1 MNGIAGK
8 RCRVSARAKFAIA
21 RAPNG
26 DAALF
31 RFWRDDADAPA
42 ADIELDDAIGQREEG
57 VVAAYAD
64 VAARVEL
71 RAALADDDTA
81 GADGLPPVRF
91 DAETLRIRIPAVA
104 RGTLTF
110 LMSHVGTSRSGS

>member
-21 RAPNG
+21 PAPNG

-71 RAALADDDTA
+71 RAALADDAA

>member
-8 RCRVSARAKFAIA
+8 GCRVSARAEFAIA

-31 RFWRDDADAPA
+31 RFWRDDADASA
-42 ADIELDDAIGQREEG
+42 TDIELDDAIGKREEG

-71 RAALADDDTA
+71 CAALADDDAA

-91 DAETLRIRIPAVA
+91 DAEPLRIRIPAVA

-110 LMSHVGTSRSGS
+110 LMSHIGTSRSGS